1 MHLGSVHPPASAPE
15 QDTGCQPFAESAVT
29 HVLHYSEGL
38 SRANPMEPHYRVNV
52 TDKLCIMKAEH
63 QFQNVRFGGVQ
74 RKRLIAK
81 IKNICSVLEYLL
93 EKNAWQFIKTK
104 LQ

>member
-74 RKRLIAK
+74 RK
-81 IKNICSVLEYLL
+81 
-93 EKNAWQFIKTK
+93 
-104 LQ
+104 